1 MIDLH
6 LHTTASDGLL
16 PPRELVHRAADAG
29 LTTIAVT
36 DHDTIGGLEEA
47 AQAGSG
53 LGVRVVP
60 GIEITAVEN
69 ARDVH
74 VLGYF
79 LDPGSTVL
87 RQFLQAQRSDRVR
100 RVRAIAVRLADL
112 GYGIDVEPLVEAALR
127 GGRSIGRPAIA
138 DALVAAGH
146 CVDRNDAFA
155 RLLGRGRPAFVVRSG
170 MAGAAVLETIHA
182 AGGLASLAH
191 PGIAADDELIHSF
204 AAAGLDAIEVWHS
217 DHSPEQ
223 QIYYAALADRL
234 GLARSGGSDYHG
246 DGLHRASRLGGVQ
259 LPAAE
264 FARLEELV
272 ARAR

>member
-16 PPRELVHRAADAG
+16 PPRELVQRAAKAG

-36 DHDTIGGLEEA
+36 DHDTIAGLEEA
-47 AQAGSG
+47 VRAGTG
-53 LGVRVVP
+53 VGVRVVP
-60 GIEITAVEN
+60 GIEVTAVEKE
-69 ARDVH
+69 RDVH

-79 LDPGSTVL
+79 LDPASTVL
-87 RQFLQAQRSDRVR
+87 TRFLQAQRSDRVR
-100 RVRAIAVRLADL
+100 RVRAMAARLADL
-112 GYGIDVEPLVEAALR
+112 GYRIDVEPLVEAAAR

-155 RLLGRGRPAFVVRSG
+155 RLLGRGGPAFVPRSG
-170 MAGAAVLETIHA
+170 MAGAVVLETIHA

-191 PGIAADDELIHSF
+191 PGVTADDELIHAF

-223 QIYYAALADRL
+223 QSYYAALADRL

-246 DGLHRASRLGGVQ
+246 DGIHRNCRLGGVQ

-264 FARLEELV
+264 FARLEGLA